1 MRATLLA
8 CAGAIALVASLDQS
22 RPSAQAPAGSNV
34 LLTNGRWFN
43 GASFDRRSATY
54 VANGR
59 FASARPAVV
68 DRTVDLGD
76 AWVVPPFGEA
86 HNHNL
91 GSGVEAWDISA
102 AGRYLAD
109 GVFYVKIQGN
119 LPLSEQE
126 KRRLPINRADT
137 IDVAFAQGSLVST
150 RGFPTSRT
158 VALLAQGW
166 FPGHTMDSLREL
178 RYFAVD
184 ATPDLERSWPR
195 LMLQRPDFIKALL
208 SFSEE
213 FEARRNDSAETPQG
227 LDPRVLPA
235 IVARAHAANLRVST
249 HVNTATD
256 FHHAVTAGVDEIVHL
271 PPLPER
277 PVPGRTQNEA
287 DTLPALD
294 DVRIAAERRITV
306 VTTLSLALNRPEATR
321 GPWRERQKE
330 SLSLLHKAGV
340 PLAIGSDTPADSSVR
355 EALYIR
361 DLGVVD
367 NRVLLK
373 MWTETTPQTIFP
385 KRQIGALQAGYEASF
400 LALEGNPL
408 EDFANARRIRLRF
421 KQGHVLRP

>member
-1 MRATLLA
+1 MRAALLA
-8 CAGAIALVASLDQS
+8 CVGAVTLVVSLDQS
-22 RPSAQAPAGSNV
+22 RSSAQAPTESNV
-34 LLTNGRWFN
+34 VLTNGRWFN
-43 GASFDRRSATY
+43 GTSFDRRSTTY

-68 DRTVDLGD
+68 DATIDLGD
-76 AWVVPPFGEA
+76 AWVVPPFAEA
-86 HNHNL
+86 HNHNI
-91 GSGVEAWDISA
+91 GSGVEEWDMTAI
-102 AGRYLAD
+102 GRYLAD

-126 KRRLPINRADT
+126 KRRLPINRPDA

-150 RGFPTSRT
+150 RGFPTGRT
-158 VALLAQGW
+158 TGLLAQGW
-166 FPGHTMDSLREL
+166 FPGHTLDSLRDV

-184 ATPDLERSWPR
+184 ASSDLERVWPR
-195 LMLQRPDFIKALL
+195 VMLQRPDFIKALL

-213 FEARRNDSAETPQG
+213 FEARRNDTAEVPQG
-227 LDPRVLPA
+227 LDPRILPA
-235 IVARAHAANLRVST
+235 IVAKAHAAKLRLST

-256 FHHAVTAGVDEIVHL
+256 FHHAVAAGVDEIVHL

-277 PVPGRTQNEA
+277 PVPGRPPNEA
-287 DTLPALD
+287 DTPLSLE
-294 DVRIAAERRITV
+294 DVGLAAERRITV

-321 GPWRERQKE
+321 GPWRERQKK
-330 SLSLLHKAGV
+330 SLALLYKAGV

-355 EALYIR
+355 EALYVR

-367 NRVLLK
+367 NRALLK

-385 KRQIGALQAGYEASF
+385 ERRLGALQAGFEASF

-408 EDFANARRIRLRF
+408 EDFSSVRRIRLRF
-421 KQGHVLRP
+421 KQGHVLKP